1 MGCDGAILRAV
12 LRLAGASPADS
23 TNTARDGSLSRLLI
37 GVCLA
42 TWLLVSWEATSAQ
55 INPIPPPPPRAR
67 PKVSQVYL
75 SRLVRQLGAPE
86 YSQRE
91 EATER
96 LIGLGAPSV
105 PMLERAALAG
115 GPEATTRAIAILETL
130 YLTGDDETSD
140 AAEEALERLAD
151 SEKQEAAARATEVLL
166 SNQRFRERRAL
177 QRIVELG
184 GVVKDVLG
192 EVLDVR
198 DPTALGREIPILQ
211 LGLAWRG
218 GDDGLRHVKRLRS
231 LQVLYV
237 ITGCGV
243 SDKALEELRRALPN
257 LKSIE
262 RRGPAYFGVG
272 GTQHEQGCVITSVR
286 ADSAAARAGIA
297 QGDVLLE
304 FDGKKVKTF
313 RDLVELIGQKK
324 PGDRVKVLL
333 RREGQLKTV
342 EVVLDAWK

>member
-1 MGCDGAILRAV
+1 MGGV
-12 LRLAGASPADS
+12 LS
-23 TNTARDGSLSRLLI
+23 
-37 GVCLA
+37 GVLA
-42 TWLLVSWEATSAQ
+42 TAGAQ
-55 INPIPPPPPRAR
+55 INPIPPPPPKAR
-67 PKVSQVYL
+67 PKISRTYL
-75 SRLVRQLGAPE
+75 SRLVRQLGARD
-86 YSQRE
+86 YRQRE
-91 EATER
+91 QATER
-96 LIGLGAPSV
+96 LIGIGAPAV
-105 PMLERAALAG
+105 PELEQAAHAG
-115 GPEATTRAIAILETL
+115 PLETTTRAIAILETL

-140 AAEEALERLAD
+140 AAEDALERLAD
-151 SEKQEAAARATEVLL
+151 SERQEAAARAAEVLL

-198 DPTALGREIPILQ
+198 DPDALGREIPILQ
-211 LGLAWRG
+211 LGLSWRG
-218 GDDGLRHVKRLRS
+218 GDEGLRHVKRLKS

-243 SDKALEELRRALPN
+243 SDEALDEVRRALPR

-272 GTQHEQGCVITSVR
+272 GTEHEQGCVITSVR
-286 ADSAAARAGIA
+286 ANSAAARAGIA

-304 FDGKKVKTF
+304 FDGKKVKAF
-313 RDLVELIGQKK
+313 RDLVDLISRKK

-333 RREGQLKTV
+333 RRDGRLKTV